1 MMNALNF
8 INMKIGL
15 SISDEGG
22 NLITRYYIRGVKN
35 LQDIVDL
42 LTIPLNLS
50 QKLVLVNALRID
62 KDDRYLRGM
71 YDYNQQVIGAGI
83 NAPQFDLLVVNHNT
97 MPRIDF
103 NMSISI
109 RKKKLYLVISIAGY
123 EDHTPIWDG
132 DLRKFKIK
140 YIPDQFQHYFIDN
153 GK

>member
-42 LTIPLNLS
+42 LTIPLNLP
-50 QKLVLVNALRID
+50 QKLVLVNALRMD

-97 MPRIDF
+97 MPRTDF
-103 NMSISI
+103 NVSMNIQ
-109 RKKKLYLVISIAGY
+109 KQKLYLVISITGY

-132 DLRKFKIK
+132 DLRKFKIEEVLEE
-140 YIPDQFQHYFIDN
+140 FQHYFISN
-153 GK
+153 N